1 LNGRKFIVPKYGT
14 AAGDEEIAM
23 IRKMEELDLRDK
35 TVFLRVDF
43 NVPIDQGKI
52 TETHRIESA
61 LPTIRLVL
69 ERARKVIIAS
79 HLGRP
84 DGKVVAKFSLAPVR
98 DYLERTLG
106 QPVVMAPNCIG
117 ADVERLARDPGH
129 RILLLENLRFHREE
143 EKNDTAFS
151 QSLAA
156 LADVYVDDAFGAAH
170 RAHASI
176 AGMAAFFKEKAAGL
190 LLQKELDYLSR
201 VLFKPESPFVTILGG
216 AKVSDKIGVIRNLLP
231 KVNTLLIGGGMAYT
245 FLKAKGVEIGRSLIE
260 SDKIVLAEAL
270 MKEAAERN
278 VSLLLPVDHI
288 TGDTDKKNPV
298 VGTTQIPPDRI
309 GLDIGPQ
316 TAARFIDEIRKAKMV
331 LWNGPVGLFEI
342 EPYSQGSRALAL
354 ALAENYSRLVSIIA
368 GGDTVAAVA
377 AAGVADKIT
386 HLSTGGG
393 ATLEFLEG
401 RELPG
406 IKALE
411 VAA

>member
-1 LNGRKFIVPKYGT
+1 
-14 AAGDEEIAM
+14 M
-23 IRKMEELDLRDK
+23 IRKIDDLNLRNK

-61 LPTIRLVL
+61 LPTIRLIL
-69 ERARKVIIAS
+69 ERARKVVIAS

-98 DYLERTLG
+98 DYLERSLG
-106 QPVVMAPNCIG
+106 QPVIMAPDCIG
-117 ADVERLARDPGH
+117 AGVERLARESSH

-143 EKNDTAFS
+143 EKNDPAFS
-151 QSLAA
+151 LSLAA

-176 AGMAAFFKEKAAGL
+176 AGMAALFKEKAAGL

-201 VLFKPESPFVTILGG
+201 VISKPESPFVTVLGG

-245 FLKAKGVEIGRSLIE
+245 FLKAKGVDIGKSLLE
-260 SDKIVLAEAL
+260 SDKIALAEQL
-270 MKEAAERN
+270 MKEAADRH
-278 VSLLLPVDHI
+278 VSLLLPVDHV
-288 TGDTDKKNPV
+288 TGDADKRNPV
-298 VGTTQIPPDRI
+298 VGSTEIPPDRM

-316 TAARFIDEIRKAKMV
+316 TVARFIDEIRKAKMV
-331 LWNGPVGLFEI
+331 LWNGPVGLFEL

-354 ALAENYSRLVSIIA
+354 ALAENYSKLVSIIA
-368 GGDTVAAVA
+368 GGDTVAAVTA
-377 AAGVADKIT
+377 ARVAEKIT

-411 VAA
+411 VEA